1 MPFMISIY
9 LLPDCLS
16 LCVFT
21 LDCRAT
27 RDTERG
33 GESREDADGN
43 LQDGFPSFFLHR
55 HFLSFKRVN
64 NCRV

>member
-1 MPFMISIY
+1 MQQTICVVAAFS
-9 LLPDCLS
+9 LCLS

-43 LQDGFPSFFLHR
+43 L
-55 HFLSFKRVN
+55 
-64 NCRV
+64 